1 MQNSPKWRY
10 WNVVMKHFYGC
21 HNGLQPFPD
30 KSQCFFLPAA
40 ALQVGPDGHEG
51 DRMAGAELPTDRKCK
66 ESRRA
71 HQWGIINLTL
81 PQTQPGVYLLLTRG
95 LADGLESLGG
105 RMAPDSRFLSGAICN
120 QIPRQN
126 KIWLPVNSLSG
137 ELKACSNHYRM
148 TNKCFYVQ
156 LWSNLTHY
164 FRGDKERVCHSSPEF
179 TQFNVLG
186 LPDFRGC

>member
-30 KSQCFFLPAA
+30 KSQCFFLPTA

-51 DRMAGAELPTDRKCK
+51 DRMAGAEFPTDRKCK
-66 ESRRA
+66 EGRRT

-81 PQTQPGVYLLLTRG
+81 SQSPWRLSPPDEGTCRWIGEPGRAHGAGLPISFWGYLRSNPKTEQDLAPSEFTCWRVKG
-95 LADGLESLGG
+95 LFQSLEDDQQ
-105 RMAPDSRFLSGAICN
+105 M
-120 QIPRQN
+120 
-126 KIWLPVNSLSG
+126 
-137 ELKACSNHYRM
+137 
-148 TNKCFYVQ
+148 FYVQ

-164 FRGDKERVCHSSPEF
+164 FHGDKERICHPSPEF